1 MIDSKLHND
10 ENIMSL
16 ARKVK
21 DIDEVLRVTW
31 QNILSKKYKEK
42 YGENG
47 ICMFI
52 TMYAKDNTEEVNTF
66 ANFLLFVSEAVYSNP
81 EKHHIP
87 IDGFKTQ
94 IDEYFQSNEPS

>member
-10 ENIMSL
+10 ENIFSL

-21 DIDEVLRVTW
+21 DIDRVLRVTW
-31 QNILSKKYKEK
+31 QNILSKNHKEK

-47 ICMFI
+47 ICMHI
-52 TMYAKDNTEEVNTF
+52 TIYAKDNTEEVNTF
-66 ANFLLFVSEAVYSNP
+66 ANFFLFVSEAVYSNP

-87 IDGFKTQ
+87 VDGFKTM
-94 IDEYFQSNEPS
+94 ISEYLQSNELS

>member
-1 MIDSKLHND
+1 MIDSKLLTDKNVLA
-10 ENIMSL
+10 L

-21 DIDEVLRVTW
+21 DIDRVLRVTW
-31 QNILSKKYKEK
+31 QTILDKKHKQK

-47 ICMFI
+47 VCVFI
-52 TMYAKDNTEEVNTF
+52 TLYGKDNTEEKNTF
-66 ANFLLFVSEAVYSNP
+66 VNFHLFVSEAVYSNP